1 MYISNIGFLKVNIC
15 IIFKYYCDYLK
26 FLFEKKICDYDYV
39 LKYCSVC
46 KRVQKDLVVFLNE

>member
-26 FLFEKKICDYDYV
+26 FLFEKKKICDYDYV

-46 KRVQKDLVVFLNE
+46 KGV